1 MAGLSRYL
9 PWIGTATEAAEMQN
23 NQIPMPAGASIPR
36 RIGGAAREYA
46 NQIGRNVVDTGRDI
60 AGAATYLPREFAAGF
75 SPETKN
81 AVATAT
87 GAPPSTGTTTG
98 PQQPTPGQLT
108 GPVDTK
114 ERPYD
119 YNMPNGSIQVV
130 SQPAGYPGA
139 PQQGAGTAITQSP
152 NQQFAS
158 FDNFNTVQ
166 LGVNRDGGNAYKGDV
181 GLFSPGIS
189 SQMSQLTDRANTLLS
204 SRSMVDNWRG
214 RQLAKMRDRM
224 MLSES
229 AMANA
234 RSGQTTAQAHML
246 GSQASALRAANE
258 VPLAQMHDYTAQ
270 RGQNFQRETGMA
282 NVEAHRYA
290 TDVGASTQERAQ
302 DIGLLPKIGESA
314 ISQVEAQAVQ
324 AGDWQTLERIAEHRG
339 KTKLPHEE
347 KVTADPMGRGYVVT
361 PAGGQSYLKTFE
373 DFAAESKRAREEAAA
388 AKINK
393 K

>member
-1 MAGLSRYL
+1 
-9 PWIGTATEAAEMQN
+9 
-23 NQIPMPAGASIPR
+23 
-36 RIGGAAREYA
+36 
-46 NQIGRNVVDTGRDI
+46 
-60 AGAATYLPREFAAGF
+60 
-75 SPETKN
+75 
-81 AVATAT
+81 
-87 GAPPSTGTTTG
+87 
-98 PQQPTPGQLT
+98 
-108 GPVDTK
+108 
-114 ERPYD
+114 
-119 YNMPNGSIQVV
+119 MPNGSIQVV

-139 PQQGAGTAITQSP
+139 PQQVAGTAITQSP

-258 VPLAQMHDYTAQ
+258 VPLAQMHDYTTQ

-282 NVEAHRYA
+282 NVGAHRYA
-290 TDVGASTQERAQ
+290 TDVGAEVQTRAQ
-302 DIGLLPKIGESA
+302 DIGLLPHIG
-314 ISQVEAQAVQ
+314 
-324 AGDWQTLERIAEHRG
+324 
-339 KTKLPHEE
+339 
-347 KVTADPMGRGYVVT
+347 
-361 PAGGQSYLKTFE
+361 
-373 DFAAESKRAREEAAA
+373 EAAA
-388 AKINK
+388 GQYEAEAIRKGDFESVRALTEARGKYPPRATEAKVSSPDAYGGVWVVEPGK
-393 K
+393 KPYYQRPGTEDPARLEKKRKELGIE